1 MGLFSF
7 TIFGDPYHPMANQ
20 YTKDFKY
27 PYSKPGTPTFI
38 EKVFVK
44 DMTSLNLELNE
55 CQEVIP
61 PKELLDKYRR
71 EELGIHS
78 LYWIT
83 DEKLGVVWKNRFQ
96 NASSTSGNKK
106 LRSSLEFKFK
116 LLN

>member
-7 TIFGDPYHPMANQ
+7 TIFGDPYHPIANQ
-20 YTKDFKY
+20 YTKDVKF
-27 PYSKPGTPTFI
+27 PYSKPGTPNRI

-44 DMTSLNLELNE
+44 DMTNLNLEQND

-61 PKELLDKYRR
+61 PKDFLDKYGR
-71 EELGIHS
+71 EEHGVHS

-96 NASSTSGNKK
+96 NASSTSGNLKII
-106 LRSSLEFKFK
+106 RSPEEEVRLP
-116 LLN
+116 